1 VNAVSTKRK
10 GKQMTRQVL
19 SFLVGCALV
28 VASSAGPSSVP
39 AADLPAANTPATTH
53 DIAGTYELV
62 KRVTSDGKEVLPPAI
77 RALYTMKSGR
87 GNFNLFLTEKDGK
100 LASES
105 TISRYT
111 LTADQYCE
119 WIVFTTRN
127 NLDKPGVS
135 NEAPAVTNHCS
146 PVTLKDGRIV
156 FEPAG
161 EGVVES
167 FDKDGF
173 TATVTGQFV
182 DHWKKI
188 R

>member
-1 VNAVSTKRK
+1 MLGFAGST
-10 GKQMTRQVL
+10 G
-19 SFLVGCALV
+19 
-28 VASSAGPSSVP
+28 
-39 AADLPAANTPATTH
+39 AADAPVADTHAATA
-53 DIAGTYELV
+53 DIAGAYELV
-62 KRVTSDGKEVLPPAI
+62 KRVMSDGKEILPPAI
-77 RALYTMKSGR
+77 GALYSMNHGR
-87 GNFNLFLTEKDGK
+87 GNFNLFLKEKDGK

-111 LTADQYCE
+111 LTAGKYCE
-119 WIVFTTRN
+119 WIEFTVRN

-161 EGVVES
+161 EGVVLS
-167 FDKDGF
+167 FDTDGF
-173 TATVTGQFV
+173 TATATGQLRFV
-182 DHWKKI
+182 DYWKKL

>member
-1 VNAVSTKRK
+1 MGNIYKLCVWAGAAVLGFSGSTW
-10 GKQMTRQVL
+10 T
-19 SFLVGCALV
+19 AD
-28 VASSAGPSSVP
+28 AP
-39 AADLPAANTPATTH
+39 AAGGRAAIP

-62 KRVTSDGKEVLPPAI
+62 KRVLSNGKEILPPAI
-77 RALYTMKSGR
+77 GALYSMNDGR
-87 GNFNLFLTEKDGK
+87 GNLNLFVKNEDGR

-111 LTADQYCE
+111 LTAGEYCE

-161 EGVVES
+161 EGVVLS
-167 FDKDGF
+167 FDKDGM
-173 TATVTGQFV
+173 TATAAGQFV
-182 DHWKKI
+182 DHWKKLG
-188 R
+188 

>member
-1 VNAVSTKRK
+1 
-10 GKQMTRQVL
+10 MTRRVL
-19 SFLVGCALV
+19 SFLVGYALA
-28 VASSAGPSSVP
+28 VAVGSSTVLAG
-39 AADLPAANTPATTH
+39 DLPGAGTPTTTQV
-53 DIAGTYELV
+53 IAGTYELV
-62 KRVTSDGKEVLPPAI
+62 KRVTSDGKEILPPAI
-77 RALYTMKSGR
+77 GALYTMKNGR
-87 GNFNLFLTEKDGK
+87 GNFNLFLKGKDGK

-111 LTADQYCE
+111 LTADEYCE

-146 PVTLKDGRIV
+146 PVTLKDGRLD

-167 FDKDGF
+167 FDRDGF
-173 TATVTGQFV
+173 TATAAGQFV

>member
-1 VNAVSTKRK
+1 MNKPVYVICAWACTA
-10 GKQMTRQVL
+10 L
-19 SFLVGCALV
+19 SGL
-28 VASSAGPSSVP
+28 SGPTWAADAP
-39 AADLPAANTPATTH
+39 AAGAHVATA

-62 KRVTSDGKEVLPPAI
+62 KRVMSDGKEILPPAI
-77 RALYTMKSGR
+77 SALYSMNRGR
-87 GNFNLFLTEKDGK
+87 GNFNLFLKEKDGK

-111 LTADQYCE
+111 LTADEYCE

-135 NEAPAVTNHCS
+135 NEAPAVAKHCS
-146 PVTLKDGRIV
+146 PVTRKDGQIV

-167 FDKDGF
+167 FDEDGF
-173 TATVTGQFV
+173 TATAAGQFV
-182 DHWKKI
+182 DHWKKLL
-188 R
+188 

>member
-1 VNAVSTKRK
+1 MRKQLTSICAWAVAALLGFAGST
-10 GKQMTRQVL
+10 L
-19 SFLVGCALV
+19 
-28 VASSAGPSSVP
+28 
-39 AADLPAANTPATTH
+39 AADVPTAGTSTTH
-53 DIAGTYELV
+53 DIAGTYELI

-77 RALYTMKSGR
+77 GALYTMKNGR
-87 GNFNLFLTEKDGK
+87 GNFNLFLKDIEGK

-111 LTADQYCE
+111 LAADQYCE

-146 PVTLKDGRIV
+146 PVTLKDGRVV

-167 FDKDGF
+167 FDKNGF
-173 TATVTGQFV
+173 TATAAGQFV
-182 DHWKKI
+182 DYWKKI

>member
-1 VNAVSTKRK
+1 MGNAVRRTPNAICGWALGALLGFAGSTW
-10 GKQMTRQVL
+10 
-19 SFLVGCALV
+19 
-28 VASSAGPSSVP
+28 
-39 AADLPAANTPATTH
+39 AADAPVADTPASTT

-62 KRVTSDGKEVLPPAI
+62 KRVMSDGKEILPPAI
-77 RALYTMKSGR
+77 EALYSMNHGR
-87 GNFNLFLTEKDGK
+87 GNFNLFVREKDGK
-100 LASES
+100 VASES

-111 LTADQYCE
+111 LTASEHCE

-135 NEAPAVTNHCS
+135 NEPPAVTNHCS

-161 EGVVES
+161 EGVVLS
-167 FDKDGF
+167 FDKNGF
-173 TATVTGQFV
+173 TAKAAGQFV